1 MKICVIQNNVINDKL
16 KNLLN
21 INKIVPD
28 SILKNVDMLILPEFF
43 CFPYDLNNF
52 INNSEELKEGNL
64 IFNFLKSFST
74 KYQNLYLV
82 GGSLIE
88 KRGNKFYNTC
98 PVFYNGELICKYS
111 KINLFDIDFKTNGKK
126 IRYVESEILSEGKE
140 PVIFETP
147 FGKIGLGICFDLRF
161 NKLSNYYSENGVS
174 MIIYPG
180 CFTIPTGE
188 LHWELLLRSRA
199 LDSRCF
205 TIGCSTSRNLNL
217 KYHAYG
223 NSMIVDPYGTILY
236 KLSESQGYFCKDI
249 DFTACEKIKKSIPN
263 NFKCY

>member
-88 KRGNKFYNTC
+88 KRGDKFIIHVQY
-98 PVFYNGELICKYS
+98 FIM
-111 KINLFDIDFKTNGKK
+111 
-126 IRYVESEILSEGKE
+126 ES
-140 PVIFETP
+140 
-147 FGKIGLGICFDLRF
+147 
-161 NKLSNYYSENGVS
+161 
-174 MIIYPG
+174 
-180 CFTIPTGE
+180 
-188 LHWELLLRSRA
+188 
-199 LDSRCF
+199 
-205 TIGCSTSRNLNL
+205 
-217 KYHAYG
+217 
-223 NSMIVDPYGTILY
+223 
-236 KLSESQGYFCKDI
+236 
-249 DFTACEKIKKSIPN
+249 
-263 NFKCY
+263 